1 MRWLGVGF
9 LVYRWS
15 VGRLE
20 EGGLFRCD
28 GVALSLRL
36 GGGMNQGR
44 ALEFKG
50 KLSFRASLREVAV
63 HGVW

>member
-9 LVYRWS
+9 LVYQWS

-36 GGGMNQGR
+36 GGGMKSR
-44 ALEFKG
+44 A
-50 KLSFRASLREVAV
+50 RPRI
-63 HGVW
+63 